1 MGGSSTLP
9 RAAIGRSFVLE
20 LIVYLPVRTSAR
32 EQRCQDTATR
42 ASAKRERVLSRARS
56 LARTKR
62 CELLASKRGH
72 ARRVLGIL
80 VGVALDDGRVTSGR
94 ALLEAAQL
102 TCPAHLRLTAPRHV
116 DEATAQFVF
125 EETAVDVDLA
135 VARAV
140 EDVDVVWRP

>member
-1 MGGSSTLP
+1 MSNNAT
-9 RAAIGRSFVLE
+9 
-20 LIVYLPVRTSAR
+20 
-32 EQRCQDTATR
+32 TR
-42 ASAKRERVLSRARS
+42 ASAKRERVLSLARS

-125 EETAVDVDLA
+125 EETAVEVDLA

-140 EDVDVVWRP
+140 EDVDVV